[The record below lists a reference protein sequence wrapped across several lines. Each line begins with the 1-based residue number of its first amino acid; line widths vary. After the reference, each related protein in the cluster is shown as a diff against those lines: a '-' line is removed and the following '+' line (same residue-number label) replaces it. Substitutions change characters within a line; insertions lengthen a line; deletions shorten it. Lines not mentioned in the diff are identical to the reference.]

1 MSYAVSLLE
10 RFHYIEEVLGA
21 HLLHTKISHN
31 SDSLQQLCYLKRAP
45 RSVQ

>member
-10 RFHYIEEVLGA
+10 RFYYFQEVLDA
-21 HLLHTKISHN
+21 HLLHTKISQN

-45 RSVQ
+45 R